1 MSVKGSPKLRTSD
14 WKTPPTYTSGQL
26 AAVPLQN
33 VLLLK
38 EKVPLTLDFC
48 KGLGYKETSQV
59 NFMKQSQT
67 QAKNDRLYKAWVVL
81 DSMGCSDLIKPLTCS
96 VYAPAYLDVY
106 KTSLPPC
113 RSLCQTAEK
122 QCSKFLPFMRKLF
135 TKGKESR
142 HSFNV

>member
-1 MSVKGSPKLRTSD
+1 MMLLILAVCAL
-14 WKTPPTYTSGQL
+14 GQL
-26 AAVPLQN
+26 SSVQIATAALQN
-33 VLLLK
+33 ALLLK

-48 KGLGYKETSQV
+48 KGLGYNDTSKI

-81 DSMGCSDLIKPLTCS
+81 DSMGCSELIKPLTCS
-96 VYAPAYLDVY
+96 VYAPAYLDGY

-135 TKGKESR
+135 TGGKKS
-142 HSFNV
+142 